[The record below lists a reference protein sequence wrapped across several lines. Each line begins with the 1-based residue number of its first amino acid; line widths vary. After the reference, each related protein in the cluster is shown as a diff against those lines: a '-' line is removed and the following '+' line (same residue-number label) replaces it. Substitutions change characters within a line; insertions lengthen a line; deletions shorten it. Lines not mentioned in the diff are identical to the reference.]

1 MSDVIHNQ
9 LQIEL
14 MTKVRDGM
22 KEHDWSQDEMARRS
36 GVLQPNISHLLTG
49 KRKGTLDTWNK
60 LLRALE
66 SA

>member
-1 MSDVIHNQ
+1 MADVIHNQ

-14 MTKVRDGM
+14 ITKVRDGM
-22 KEHDWSQDEMARRS
+22 RDHDWSQDEMARRS
-36 GVLQPNISHLLTG
+36 GVRQPNISNLLMG
-49 KRKGTLDTWNK
+49 KRKGTLDTWDK